1 MKLPVELAPR
11 GYIKRLCMALNISHS
26 FAMNEVQHGT
36 MVQTRD
42 KSFQALCAFRQS
54 TLITVAVTGSSSAT
68 DQHPAQ

>member
-11 GYIKRLCMALNISHS
+11 GYIKRLYMALNISHS

-42 KSFQALCAFRQS
+42 KSFQALCAFRQA
-54 TLITVAVTGSSSAT
+54 L
-68 DQHPAQ
+68 